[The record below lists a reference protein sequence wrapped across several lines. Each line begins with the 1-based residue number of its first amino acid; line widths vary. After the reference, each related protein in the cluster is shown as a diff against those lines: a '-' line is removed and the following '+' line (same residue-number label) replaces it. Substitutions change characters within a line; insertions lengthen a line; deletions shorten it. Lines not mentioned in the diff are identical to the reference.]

1 MRYSISY
8 DTVQE
13 FIIDND
19 LTDNDTIVLH
29 PRDYDVLATEYANEN
44 NRMIFTSLEIL
55 GVPVVED
62 TEDEVKKN
70 EIFVMP
76 LAAS

>member
-29 PRDYDVLATEYANEN
+29 PRDYDELATEYAAEN

-62 TEDEVKKN
+62 TEDEVRKN

>member
-13 FIIDND
+13 YILEND

-29 PRDYDVLATEYANEN
+29 PRDYDVLATEYAAEN
-44 NRMIFTSLEIL
+44 NRMIFTCLEIL

-62 TEDEVKKN
+62 TEDEVRKN

>member
-29 PRDYDVLATEYANEN
+29 PRDYDVLATEYAAEN

-62 TEDEVKKN
+62 TEDEVRKN

-76 LAAS
+76 LVAS

>member
-29 PRDYDVLATEYANEN
+29 PRDYDVLATEYASEN